1 MTIRKR
7 FLAVPALVLFILAAC
22 TTISTQGPLFSQR
35 AQPSGGIPLKDFNIV
50 YKDRREKV
58 DSRKLNIPILTVSGN
73 QDRIHPKMNPEWDR
87 VFTEVVNQRREPGN
101 ADLLFLVDILE
112 AYQAFQAETYAE
124 IEYAG
129 AKLRVRVLEGTTNQI
144 LAESESASRG
154 SKKTLDASQASIE
167 AMFWDALK
175 TAFVDALNAIP
186 KERLVIAQNV
196 SANPKVQAMS
206 QLRKPL
212 SSANMQPPVE
222 EAESGQPRAIHA
234 SASNLQSPSIEIYK
248 MESKPTI
255 VQPGGKFDLVVD
267 YSVRDP
273 SIQTDRIPLEF
284 SYSILKGN
292 KSLFDSVPVLL
303 QAPNGRRMQR
313 VVHLTAAKIKGN
325 YIIRT
330 SLRYK
335 YKIAGDHV
343 KFEIE

>member
-196 SANPKVQAMS
+196 SANPKVQAMN

-212 SSANMQPPVE
+212 SSANMQLPVE

-248 MESKPTI
+248 MESKPAI
-255 VQPGGKFDLVVD
+255 VEPGAKFDLIVGYLFSD
-267 YSVRDP
+267 T
-273 SIQTDRIPLEF
+273 SIQSDQISVEF
-284 SYSILKGN
+284 SFTIHRAGKV
-292 KSLFDSVPVLL
+292 LFGPKPVEFRVF
-303 QAPNGRRMQR
+303 NGRAMSR
-313 VVHLTAAKIKGN
+313 VVTLTASEEQGLYELKA
-325 YIIRT
+325 
-330 SLRYK
+330 LLK
-335 YKIAGDHV
+335 YKSKITGATTQL
-343 KFEIE
+343 EIQ